1 MGMSIARGVSQAK
14 MCVEQAHVK
23 SRAHWVAIVA
33 VLVVTIVQPDIL
45 RV

>member
-1 MGMSIARGVSQAK
+1 MGMLIARGASQAI
-14 MCVEQAHVK
+14 MHVEQAHIKTRV
-23 SRAHWVAIVA
+23 HWVAIVA